1 MSIRYTTLPPRR
13 TFPTRTLRGKRPV
26 DISLEVNGSTE
37 HLDVDPGVTLLDAL
51 RERLDVTGPKKGC
64 EPNTVATL
72 RATRSIQAIYQL
84 HRNIRPDGATG
95 NVSDPTWIANQNEK
109 CEGKRP
115 CCAAAGSAAKR
126 ARSRSQALV

>member
-13 TFPTRTLRGKRPV
+13 QLPTRTIRGKRPV

-64 EPNTVATL
+64 DRGQCGACTVHVGGRNSCS
-72 RATRSIQAIYQL
+72 RASL
-84 HRNIRPDGATG
+84 SP
-95 NVSDPTWIANQNEK
+95 P
-109 CEGKRP
+109 P
-115 CCAAAGSAAKR
+115 CS
-126 ARSRSQALV
+126 SR